1 MAFTFT
7 NTSCPKPFLD
17 LDDYPYTAGFERGRF
32 CGAFRADL
40 TCCLPCPLEYWS
52 YSDDFTHNVHVAH
65 WVNLPA
71 MVSQIFLLLTFIVL
85 PPEKSHRHYLS
96 VGLCLALILLELGF
110 IVPLAAKPDMCADS
124 ITPHDLHSN
133 LSCGWSGALLE
144 LGAMAGVIWILLRSL
159 WTHLRVCYDIKHTQ
173 NYVWASYLI
182 GWGVPGIFLAISLPV
197 TGVSYRLGTT
207 CIPNQHYSFVTWF
220 GWLIAFACLAALLQF
235 GTTGFCLYLYA
246 RHFWQNG
253 SRETEAYDVST
264 AGLAAEGQRRPS
276 IRLGKRL
283 AWRRVQKVLFLQWR
297 SIVLSIFVIIE
308 TVFFGAVYVA
318 AAKAVDASRR
328 PTKRPDVLR
337 FLVCLIVNEGD
348 KEACLPFTRSL
359 GLGERTVI
367 ASFYMSALIG
377 IFTFLVMVRRS
388 MLIGWYDILR
398 HPGRIWR
405 RDSSKSGPQDP
416 TSERSSGG
424 SVRFAE
430 TSPFAAIGT
439 LPEPE
444 DSIRKMSMPE
454 AGDVT
459 TRHEGVPATWF
470 DEDVEQEKRTRGGH
484 HTELEDH

>member
-1 MAFTFT
+1 MAFTFP

-17 LDDYPYTAGFERGRF
+17 LNDYPYKAGFERGRF

-40 TCCLPCPLEYWS
+40 TCCLACPLEYWS
-52 YSDDFTHNVHVAH
+52 YSDEFSQNVDSAH

-71 MVSQIFLLLTFIVL
+71 MVCQIFLLVTFIVL

-110 IVPLAAKPDMCADS
+110 IVPLAAKPEMCADA
-124 ITPHDLHSN
+124 ITPHDLHSD

-173 NYVWASYLI
+173 NYVWASHII

-207 CIPNQHYSFVTWF
+207 CIPNQQHSFVTWF
-220 GWLIAFACLAALLQF
+220 GWLIAFGCLAALLQF
-235 GTTGFCLYLYA
+235 GTTAFCLFLYA

-297 SIVLSIFVIIE
+297 SIVLSILVIIE

-318 AAKAVDASRR
+318 AATAVDATRR

-348 KEACLPFTRSL
+348 KDACLPFARSL

-377 IFTFLVMVRRS
+377 IFTFLVMVRQS
-388 MLIGWYDILR
+388 MLTGC
-398 HPGRIWR
+398 
-405 RDSSKSGPQDP
+405 SGPQDP
-416 TSERSSGG
+416 TSKRSSGG

-439 LPEPE
+439 LPEPG
-444 DSIRKMSMPE
+444 DSVRRMSMPE

-459 TRHEGVPATWF
+459 TRHEGVPASWF
-470 DEDVEQEKRTRGGH
+470 DEDVEKEDNR
-484 HTELEDH
+484 TELRDH

>member
-1 MAFTFT
+1 
-7 NTSCPKPFLD
+7 
-17 LDDYPYTAGFERGRF
+17 
-32 CGAFRADL
+32 
-40 TCCLPCPLEYWS
+40 
-52 YSDDFTHNVHVAH
+52 
-65 WVNLPA
+65 
-71 MVSQIFLLLTFIVL
+71 
-85 PPEKSHRHYLS
+85 
-96 VGLCLALILLELGF
+96 
-110 IVPLAAKPDMCADS
+110 MCADA
-124 ITPHDLHSN
+124 ITPHDLHSD

-173 NYVWASYLI
+173 NYVWASHLI

-235 GTTGFCLYLYA
+235 GTTSFCLFLYA

-308 TVFFGAVYVA
+308 TVFFGAV
-318 AAKAVDASRR
+318 
-328 PTKRPDVLR
+328 

-348 KEACLPFTRSL
+348 KDACLPYTRSL

-377 IFTFLVMVRRS
+377 IFTFFVMIRRS

-416 TSERSSGG
+416 TSKRSSGG

-459 TRHEGVPATWF
+459 TRHDGVPASWF
-470 DEDVEQEKRTRGGH
+470 DEDAEQEKKTNGDR